1 MILGVDPGTTTGLA
15 FFNEGTRDIHMWA
28 QQPAVTAVETVWESV
43 GRGEISQLVC
53 ERYDI
58 TQDTLRVTRNADPYH
73 VEGALKIHCAI
84 HEVPFFQVSRA
95 DAKRFA
101 TDEKLW
107 TLGWFWKGQE
117 HARDATRQLV
127 THLARTDPEFVRH
140 LGRLRLGT
148 RDAGG

>member
-15 FFNEGTRDIHMWA
+15 FWDEDDREVHVWA
-28 QQPAVTAVETVWESV
+28 EQPAVTAVHNVWQFVE
-43 GRGEISQLVC
+43 RGEISHLVC

-58 TQDTLRVTRNADPYH
+58 TPNTLRVTRNADPYH

-84 HEVPFFQVSRA
+84 HQVPFIQISRA

-101 TDEKLW
+101 TDEKLRA
-107 TLGWFWKGQE
+107 LGWFWRGQK

-140 LGRLRLGT
+140 LREVGLGT
-148 RDAGG
+148 RDTGG